1 MSQPDFLTSLS
12 GVVSHVERRSETS
25 GHIYDGYGKIRTR
38 PIDTRFRVDGR
49 PATVSGSP
57 VLSSGD
63 RVKLIGGYINGIF
76 YVQVLQNYTA
86 GLVYGGVSQ
95 KDTLSVYIG
104 GIVCFA
110 LAGLFSFV
118 VFMLLVEAL
127 YSHNLSVLFNSTTF
141 AMAGMAVAVAF
152 VGVKLIK
159 DKQQQNRS
167 IRRHL
172 G

>member
-1 MSQPDFLTSLS
+1 M
-12 GVVSHVERRSETS
+12 
-25 GHIYDGYGKIRTR
+25 
-38 PIDTRFRVDGR
+38 
-49 PATVSGSP
+49 
-57 VLSSGD
+57 
-63 RVKLIGGYINGIF
+63 
-76 YVQVLQNYTA
+76 QVLENYTA
-86 GLVYGGVSQ
+86 ALVYGGVSQ

-152 VGVKLIK
+152 VGIKLIK
-159 DKQQQNRS
+159 DKQRQNRN